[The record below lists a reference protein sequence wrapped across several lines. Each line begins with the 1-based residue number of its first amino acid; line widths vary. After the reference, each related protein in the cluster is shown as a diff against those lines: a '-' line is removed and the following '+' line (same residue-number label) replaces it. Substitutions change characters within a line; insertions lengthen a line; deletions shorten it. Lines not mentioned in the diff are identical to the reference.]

1 MQKENL
7 KNIDWHGEA
16 TKLSLENRLF
26 INGEF
31 CDSADGG
38 RLSVVNPASGEKLCD
53 FAAGGEKD
61 IDNAVA
67 AALAAHKSGIWRNIK
82 PRSRAEIL
90 HRFAALIE
98 KNADTLHFWTPCVWE
113 NPYGTLS

>member
-38 RLSVVNPASGEKLCD
+38 RLSVVNPASGEKNC
-53 FAAGGEKD
+53 ATSPP
-61 IDNAVA
+61 AVKKTLITPLPPHWRHTNRA
-67 AALAAHKSGIWRNIK
+67 SGAILSHAHA
-82 PRSRAEIL
+82 PRYYTVL
-90 HRFAALIE
+90 
-98 KNADTLHFWTPCVWE
+98 P
-113 NPYGTLS
+113 P

>member
-61 IDNAVA
+61 MPLPPHWRHTNRASGAI
-67 AALAAHKSGIWRNIK
+67 LSHAHA
-82 PRSRAEIL
+82 PRYYTVL
-90 HRFAALIE
+90 
-98 KNADTLHFWTPCVWE
+98 P
-113 NPYGTLS
+113 P